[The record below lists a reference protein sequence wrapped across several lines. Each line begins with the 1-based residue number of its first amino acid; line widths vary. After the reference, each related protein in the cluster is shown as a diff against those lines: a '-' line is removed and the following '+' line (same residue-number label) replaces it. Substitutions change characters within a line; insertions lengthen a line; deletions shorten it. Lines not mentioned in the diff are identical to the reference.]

1 LKDPLDDQAF
11 KPARPDSDRH
21 IERQRGKSAGNRR
34 AMPGR
39 PAGGNLARLL
49 SRDGGAG
56 NRDDEVKSGEA
67 MARRGNVK
75 SARAVNDDTSNQRID
90 ANMAN
95 PRARFELTLYRRE
108 TPVAPLP
115 SLDFDTNS
123 VRRLVDDDR
132 AGHWVQ

>member
-11 KPARPDSDRH
+11 EPARPDSDRH

-39 PAGGNLARLL
+39 PARDNLPRLL

-67 MARRGNVK
+67 MARRRNVK
-75 SARAVNDDTSNQRID
+75 SVCAVNDDAGNQRID

-95 PRARFELTLYRRE
+95 PRAGFELALHRRE

-115 SLDFDTNS
+115 SRDSDTNS

-132 AGHWVQ
+132 ARHCVQ